1 MAKKSSDATYD
12 HSCFM
17 VLAYEYGDNKIKE
30 SEKKIRAK
38 LKYNKLGAYDEAR
51 VNKLRELTEELSAEI
66 RLQNRSTYFSKS
78 NNEFS
83 NMEDFDFKKWAE
95 DLSINYPT
103 IDKKELD
110 SLVGMAVHLFH
121 CR

>member
-1 MAKKSSDATYD
+1 MAKKRSDATYD

-66 RLQNRSTYFSKS
+66 RLQNRSAYFSKS

-95 DLSINYPT
+95 DLSIKYPT

-110 SLVGMAVHLFH
+110 SIVGMAVHLFH